1 MYQVLLGEAG
11 ETDLV
16 VVQMVCASI
25 YTLVKHVK
33 NHRAQRTLMTVARF
47 RNRPG
52 SWVASQSA
60 RLARLLLLLDLA
72 NSIITEFDL
81 GQPVCVSY
89 SNALCCEQLT
99 LASVKC
105 DMCAPKSPGPPK
117 SF

>member
-1 MYQVLLGEAG
+1 MYQLPFFDGGLLEDLDVPLYQPMYQVLLGEAG

-60 RLARLLLLLDLA
+60 RLARLLLLLDL
-72 NSIITEFDL
+72 
-81 GQPVCVSY
+81 G
-89 SNALCCEQLT
+89 
-99 LASVKC
+99 
-105 DMCAPKSPGPPK
+105 
-117 SF
+117 